1 MLTPQAVRCGQS
13 ASEVASV
20 DRRLHLFATRKP
32 GVENLLSDP
41 ALAVVTGHEG
51 FARRLMPSG
60 IDQPALPAE
69 PLAAIWDTR
78 E

>member
-1 MLTPQAVRCGQS
+1 
-13 ASEVASV
+13 
-20 DRRLHLFATRKP
+20 
-32 GVENLLSDP
+32 LSDP